1 MALGRPKDGS
11 PLLSGA
17 QADCD
22 HYHYKGWRRA
32 RPARASLQGVTLE
45 ALLGW
50 IVSTTA
56 GREGGPF
63 HCSLDDAVLVRVCRA
78 APTLAVEPS

>member
-1 MALGRPKDGS
+1 MGVHCSVAHRLTVTITTTKAGEGPG
-11 PLLSGA
+11 L
-17 QADCD
+17 
-22 HYHYKGWRRA
+22 
-32 RPARASLQGVTLE
+32 ARASLQGVTLE

-56 GREGGPF
+56 GWEGGPF